1 MVLYEVVDPHVARI
15 TLNRPHRR
23 NAILTPVMNREL
35 KAKIR
40 QAEDDDEVKVIVLAG
55 AGEDFCAGEDIARVP
70 VETFGMRR
78 DPPAG
83 ETSGT
88 GSPPAGTPQTG
99 TPQAGTPD
107 AGTRRKRL
115 PQSPRIHGI
124 QELQENS
131 WALLKCDKVVIASVQ
146 GGALGLGFNL
156 ALCCDLI
163 VASDDATFAR
173 RQTRIG
179 FAAFDM
185 LLPVVLLK
193 LGINRGYEIIL
204 TGRKVTAADLAAW
217 GVVSSV
223 VPVDGLA
230 DEALRY
236 ARAVALHST
245 DGLMIGRQAKKLFW
259 DMMGISQW
267 NDFVNIGHPLFTN
280 LVWRE
285 DETNLLKERERTG
298 NAREALDAVHRRW
311 EELGFD

>member
-1 MVLYEVVDPHVARI
+1 VAATSGTRVEQTPDEMVLYEVIDPHVARI

-23 NAILTPVMNREL
+23 NAVLTPDMNREL
-35 KAKIR
+35 VRKIHL
-40 QAEDDDEVKVIVLAG
+40 AEDDDDIKVIVLAG

-70 VETFGMRR
+70 VETFGLKQQ
-78 DPPAG
+78 G
-83 ETSGT
+83 
-88 GSPPAGTPQTG
+88 
-99 TPQAGTPD
+99 
-107 AGTRRKRL
+107 KRL

-124 QELQENS
+124 QSLQDMS
-131 WALLKCDKVVIASVQ
+131 WSLLKCDKTVIASVQ

-163 VASDDATFAR
+163 VAADDATFAR

-179 FAAFDM
+179 FAGFDM

-193 LGINRGYEIIL
+193 LGINRGYEVIL
-204 TGRKVTAADLAAW
+204 TGRLVTAADLERW
-217 GVVSSV
+217 GVVNAL
-223 VPVDGLA
+223 VPRAELA
-230 DEALRY
+230 EETLRY

-280 LVWRE
+280 LVWRS
-285 DETNLLKERERTG
+285 DEANLLKER
-298 NAREALDAVHRRW
+298 AHSSSSSEALRRVYQRW
-311 EELGFD
+311 EDLGFE